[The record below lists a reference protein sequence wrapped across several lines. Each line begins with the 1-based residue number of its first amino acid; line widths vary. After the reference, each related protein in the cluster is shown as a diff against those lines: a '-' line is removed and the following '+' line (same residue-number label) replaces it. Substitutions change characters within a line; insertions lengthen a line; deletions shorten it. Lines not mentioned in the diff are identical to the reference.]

1 MTKGYTETFY
11 IVHKHLGHR
20 GKVKVHIPNQNTMS
34 KAKLRKI
41 HQKVKEKAL
50 AKIRYQWFKEYKKCG
65 NVCKV
70 CRKYGISRS
79 VFYYW
84 KKRIDLPSSGKGK
97 GYSKVQRL
105 ISYSRKPKTN
115 PRQYPEKT
123 IKLIIKIRKR
133 TRRGAEYIWFELKDR
148 YAIHVSV
155 TGIYKVLKRNGL
167 IKERRYK
174 RKENK
179 TYEAPKYLPGEK
191 VQIDVK
197 YVKLTDETAT
207 KLGKKYRWVYQY
219 TAIDLATGIKC
230 KLIYEH
236 HDGRS
241 SVDFLSKVRLFYPF
255 PIKVIQTDN
264 GFEFT
269 WKFHSE
275 TTKTHPFTL
284 QCKLY
289 GYEHYLIPPAYPRAN
304 SHVER
309 THRIDEEEVYRERTF
324 TSLSQLHKVNL
335 RNLKYFNEKRPQ
347 KTKHFLPPL
356 KFGILKYRL
365 QKQKLN
371 YTVLN
376 V

>member
-1 MTKGYTETFY
+1 MIKSLILTK
-11 IVHKHLGHR
+11 
-20 GKVKVHIPNQNTMS
+20 NTMS
-34 KAKLRKI
+34 KAKL
-41 HQKVKEKAL
+41 HQIKQEVKEKAL
-50 AKIRYQWFKEYKKCG
+50 AKMRYQWFKEYKRMK
-65 NVCKV
+65 NVSKI
-70 CRKYGISRS
+70 CRKYGINRS
-79 VFYYW
+79 QFYYW
-84 KKRIDLPSSGKGK
+84 KKRIDLPSSKKGK

-105 ISYSRKPKTN
+105 ISYSRKPGTN
-115 PRQYPEKT
+115 PREYPEET

-133 TRRGAEYIWFELKDR
+133 TKRGAEYIWFELKDK

-167 IKERRYK
+167 IKKRKYK
-174 RKENK
+174 RKENR

-191 VQIDVK
+191 VQVDVK
-197 YVKLTDETAT
+197 YVKLADKVAT

-219 TAIDLATGIKC
+219 TAIDIATGIKC
-230 KLIYEH
+230 KMIYED

-241 SVDFLSKVRLFYPF
+241 GVDFLGKVRLFYPF
-255 PIKVIQTDN
+255 AIKVIQTDN
-264 GFEFT
+264 GLEFT
-269 WKFHSE
+269 WKFHPE
-275 TTKTHPFTL
+275 TTKTHPFTH
-284 QCKLY
+284 QCQLY

-309 THRIDEEEVYRERTF
+309 THRTDEEYVYRGRTF
-324 TSLSQLHKVNL
+324 TSLAQLHKINL
-335 RNLKYFNEKRPQ
+335 RTLKEFNEKHPQ
-347 KTKHFLPPL
+347 KTKHFMPPL